1 MSEGPSPHQ
10 RLEAAA
16 HFKAI
21 VESPGDFDPRQ
32 AEAVATLLAGLR
44 PTFVSYAWQHTD
56 DEGERTEGGM
66 GNHELR
72 CGAWIV
78 EKTALETI
86 LTFRHV
92 AADTTQSE
100 SSYRLSKKRGTWR
113 LARSHVRTFFDGRV
127 TWTYWR
133 AWKKAAK

>member
-16 HFKAI
+16 HLKAI
-21 VESPGDFDPRQ
+21 VEAAGDFDARH
-32 AEAVATLLAGLR
+32 ADAVASLLAGL
-44 PTFVSYAWQHTD
+44 PQTYVSLTWSRTD
-56 DEGERTEGGM
+56 EEGERTEGGL

-86 LTFRHV
+86 FTFRHV
-92 AADTTQSE
+92 AADTKQAGA
-100 SSYRLSKKRGTWR
+100 SYRLSKKRGTWR
-113 LARSHVRTFFDGRV
+113 LARSQIRSFFGGRM

-133 AWKKAAK
+133 PWKSAAR